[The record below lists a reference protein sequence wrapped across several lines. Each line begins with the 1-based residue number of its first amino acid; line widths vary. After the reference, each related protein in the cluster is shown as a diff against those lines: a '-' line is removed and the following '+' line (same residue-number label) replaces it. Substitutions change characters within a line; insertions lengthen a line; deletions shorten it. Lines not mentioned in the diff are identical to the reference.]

1 MARRASAGTSRRSL
15 SAVERRARPT
25 TPKPAAPAAQPA
37 PAGATI
43 VAPKP
48 AAAIPPADVGNN
60 PADPMLGGKDLGP
73 SIACISVVQIRKTRI
88 INENVVMF
96 QVGNR
101 WYRSDL
107 PERCIG
113 LQPSSGIADRS
124 YGNTLC
130 AGRPFSYYQPGEAAR
145 AGIIQSGCSYGQFSP
160 YELPKNPA
168 G

>member
-1 MARRASAGTSRRSL
+1 MLKRWVLLIAAAAVPGFAQTASSPPLA
-15 SAVERRARPT
+15 T
-25 TPKPAAPAAQPA
+25 TPGQSDR
-37 PAGATI
+37 AGYDTPSAMLQGKVTGPPIQCIATS
-43 VAPKP
+43 
-48 AAAIPPADVGNN
+48 
-60 PADPMLGGKDLGP
+60 L
-73 SIACISVVQIRKTRI
+73 IRKTRI
-88 INENVVMF
+88 VSDQVILF

-130 AGRPFSYYQPGEAAR
+130 AGRPFSYYQPGEAAK
-145 AGIIQSGCSYGQFSP
+145 AGIIQSGCSFGQFSP